1 MEPNL
6 TALRLADYRFFQN
19 GVLMRSL
26 LGMIGVA
33 MKMLMGDPI
42 KYFGLIFGIGFST
55 LLMTQQ
61 MSIFVGLLTWGANPV
76 LDVRQAQ
83 VWVMDSRV
91 KQIDQGEPMSDQA
104 LYRVRSVD
112 GVAWAVPYFR
122 STATLKTT
130 QGGISAVT
138 LVGVDNQS
146 MIGLPQENLASA
158 VSAIRG
164 RNAAIIDLNT
174 SYLVWDDG
182 REPVGEVVEIND
194 NRIAIRGTTRALNSF
209 GGLPTIYMKYTDA
222 LSITPPQRNKLSF
235 VLVGAKDGV
244 DPQTLADR
252 IAADTGLKAIT
263 RAAFAQSGVD
273 FIVENTG
280 IPISFGAA
288 IGLGVLV
295 AIIITALTLS
305 MFIAENQKNFGALKA
320 IGVTNQQILVMVLSQ
335 ALLVGFIGYGLGVG
349 GTALFLFL
357 GRETPGLS
365 GFRALSEIFGGVGIV
380 VLVIVIG
387 SALLSVQKVL
397 RMDPAVVFR
406 G

>member
-1 MEPNL
+1 VVVKDEV
-6 TALRLADYRFFQN
+6 F
-19 GVLMRSL
+19 MRSL
-26 LGMIGVA
+26 IGMIGVA
-33 MKMLMGDPI
+33 MKMLMGDPV
-42 KYFGLIFGIGFST
+42 KYFGLVFGIGFST
-55 LLMTQQ
+55 LLMSQQ

-91 KQIDQGEPMSDQA
+91 KQVDQGEPLSDQE
-104 LYRVRSVD
+104 LYRVRGVE

-130 QGGISAVT
+130 QGDISAVT

-146 MIGLPQENLASA
+146 MIGLPQENLKEAT
-158 VSAIRG
+158 SAIRG
-164 RNAAIIDLNT
+164 RNAAIIDKKT
-174 SYLVWDDG
+174 AYLVWADG
-182 REPVGEVVEIND
+182 RDPLGEVVEIND
-194 NRIAIRGTTRALNSF
+194 NRIAIRGTTSALNSF

-222 LSITPPQRNKLSF
+222 ISVTPPQRNKLSF
-235 VLVGAKDGV
+235 VLVGAKTGV
-244 DPQTLADR
+244 DPQKLADR
-252 IAADTGLKAIT
+252 IAADTGLKALT
-263 RAAFAQSGVD
+263 RPVFAQAGVD
-273 FIVENTG
+273 FIIENTG

-320 IGVTNQQILVMVLSQ
+320 IGVTNQQLLVMVLSQ
-335 ALLVGFIGYGLGVG
+335 ALLVGFIGYGIGIG

-365 GFRALSEIFGGVGIV
+365 GFRVLGEIFGGVGLV
-380 VLVIVIG
+380 VLVIVTG

>member
-1 MEPNL
+1 
-6 TALRLADYRFFQN
+6 
-19 GVLMRSL
+19 MRSL

-42 KYFGLIFGIGFST
+42 KYFGLVFGIGFST
-55 LLMTQQ
+55 LLMSQQ

-83 VWVMDSRV
+83 IWVMDSRV
-91 KQIDQGEPMSDQA
+91 KQVDQGEPLSDQA
-104 LYRVRSVD
+104 LYRVRSVE
-112 GVAWAVPYFR
+112 GVAWAVPYLR
-122 STATLKTT
+122 TTSTLKTT
-130 QGGISAVT
+130 QGDIAAVT
-138 LVGVDNQS
+138 LIGVDNQS
-146 MIGLPQENLASA
+146 MIGLPSVNLAQA

-164 RNAAIIDLNT
+164 RNAAIIDENT
-174 SYLVWDDG
+174 AYLVWADG
-182 REPVGEVVEIND
+182 RKPIGEVVEIND
-194 NRIAIRGTTRALNSF
+194 NRIAIRGTTKALNTF

-222 LSITPPQRNKLSF
+222 IAITPPQRNKLSF
-235 VLVGAKDGV
+235 VLVAAKPGV
-244 DPQTLADR
+244 DVVELTRR
-252 IAADTGLKAIT
+252 IEAETGLRAQT
-263 RAAFAQSGVD
+263 RENFAQAGID

-295 AIIITALTLS
+295 AIIITALTLA

-335 ALLVGFIGYGLGVG
+335 ALLVGFIGYGLGIG
-349 GTALFLFL
+349 GTAAFLYL

-365 GFRALSEIFGGVGIV
+365 GFRALGEIFGGVGV
-380 VLVIVIG
+380 AVLVIVIG
-387 SALLSVQKVL
+387 SALLSVQRVL

>member
-1 MEPNL
+1 
-6 TALRLADYRFFQN
+6 
-19 GVLMRSL
+19 MRSL

-42 KYFGLIFGIGFST
+42 KYFGLVLGIGFST

-61 MSIFVGLLTWGANPV
+61 LSIFIGLLTWGANPV

-91 KQIDQGEPMSDQA
+91 KQVDQSEPLSDQA
-104 LYRVRSVD
+104 LYRVR
-112 GVAWAVPYFR
+112 GVEGVGWAVPYFR

-130 QGGISAVT
+130 QGNIAAVT

-146 MIGLPQENLASA
+146 MIGLPPANLSEAT
-158 VSAIRG
+158 SAIRG
-164 RNAAIIDLNT
+164 RNAAVLDKKT
-174 SYLVWDDG
+174 AYLIWADG

-194 NRIAIRGTTRALNSF
+194 NRIAIRATTSALNNF
-209 GGLPTIYMKYTDA
+209 TGLPTVYMKYTDA
-222 LSITPPQRNKLSF
+222 ISITPPQRNKLSF
-235 VLVGAKDGV
+235 VLVAAKPGV
-244 DPQTLADR
+244 DPQVLADR
-252 IAADTGLKAIT
+252 ITATTGMKALT
-263 RAAFAQSGVD
+263 RATFAQAGTD
-273 FIVENTG
+273 FIIENTG
-280 IPISFGAA
+280 IPASFGAA
-288 IGLGVLV
+288 IFLGVLV
-295 AIIITALTLS
+295 AVIITALTLA

-335 ALLVGFIGYGLGVG
+335 ALLVGFIGYGIGVG

-365 GFRALSEIFGGVGIV
+365 GFRALGEIFGGVGIT

>member
-1 MEPNL
+1 
-6 TALRLADYRFFQN
+6 
-19 GVLMRSL
+19 MRGT

-33 MKMLMGDPI
+33 MKMLMGDPV
-42 KYFGLIFGIGFST
+42 KYFGLVFGIAFST
-55 LLMTQQ
+55 LLMSQQ
-61 MSIFVGLLTWGANPV
+61 MSIFVGLLTWGANSV

-91 KQIDQGEPMSDQA
+91 KQVDQGEPLSDQA

-130 QGGISAVT
+130 QGDISAVT

-146 MIGLPQENLASA
+146 MIGLPQVNLESA

-164 RNAAIIDLNT
+164 RNAAVIDSNT
-174 SYLVWDDG
+174 SYLVWADG
-182 REPVGEVVEIND
+182 RDPLGEVVEIND
-194 NRIAIRGTTRALNSF
+194 NRIAIRGTTKALNTF

-222 LSITPPQRNKLSF
+222 LAITPPQRNKLSF
-235 VLVGAKDGV
+235 VLVAAKPGT
-244 DPQTLADR
+244 DPQKLADK
-252 IAADTGLKAIT
+252 IAAETGLKALT
-263 RAAFAQSGVD
+263 RAAFAQAGVD
-273 FIVENTG
+273 FIIENTG

-295 AIIITALTLS
+295 AIIITALTLA

-320 IGVTNQQILVMVLSQ
+320 IGVTNQQLLAMVVSQ

-349 GTALFLFL
+349 GTALFLYL

-380 VLVIVIG
+380 VFVIVIG

-397 RMDPAVVFR
+397 RMDPAIVFR